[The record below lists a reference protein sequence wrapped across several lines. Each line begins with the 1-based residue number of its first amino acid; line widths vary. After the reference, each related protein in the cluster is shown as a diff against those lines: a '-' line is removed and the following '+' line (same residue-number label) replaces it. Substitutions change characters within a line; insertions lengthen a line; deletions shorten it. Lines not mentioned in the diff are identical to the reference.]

1 MEEIAMT
8 PPSQGEVCI
17 ESEGDIVLA
26 RRRVRELAIA
36 TGFSST
42 DVTRVVTAASELARN
57 VFQYAGKGAMRWRT
71 IENNGRSGLEL
82 QFADQ
87 GPGIADVKIAF
98 QDGYS
103 TGEGLGMGLP
113 GTRRL
118 MDEMEIQSPPGQGTT
133 VTIKKWRK
141 I

>member
-1 MEEIAMT
+1 MNT
-8 PPSQGEVCI
+8 QGEVPI
-17 ESEGDIVLA
+17 ETEGDIVLA
-26 RRRVRELAIA
+26 RRRVRELAVA

-57 VFQYAGKGAMRWRT
+57 IFQYAGKGAMRWRT
-71 IENNGRSGLEL
+71 IENDGRPGLEL

-87 GPGIADVKIAF
+87 GPGITDVKLAF

-103 TGEGLGMGLP
+103 SREGLGMGLP

-118 MDEMEIQSPPGQGTT
+118 MDEMEIQSQPGQGTT
-133 VTIKKWRK
+133 ITIKKWRK
-141 I
+141 S

>member
-1 MEEIAMT
+1 MNPA
-8 PPSQGEVCI
+8 SQGEVSI
-17 ESEGDIVLA
+17 ETEGDIVLA

-57 VFQYAGKGAMRWRT
+57 IFQYAGKGAMRWRT

-87 GPGIADVKIAF
+87 GPGIPDLNIAF

-103 TGEGLGMGLP
+103 TGQGLGMGLP

-118 MDEMEIQSPPGQGTT
+118 MDEMDIQSQPGQGTT
-133 VTIKKWRK
+133 ITIKKWRK
-141 I
+141 S

>member
-1 MEEIAMT
+1 MT
-8 PPSQGEVCI
+8 LPAQGEVPI

-26 RRRVRELAIA
+26 RRHVRELAIA

-57 VFQYAGKGAMRWRT
+57 IFQYAGKGAMRWRT

-82 QFADQ
+82 QFVDQ
-87 GPGIADVKIAF
+87 GPGIADLKLAF

-118 MDEMEIQSPPGQGTT
+118 MDEMDIQSKPGQGT
-133 VTIKKWRK
+133 VITIKKWRK
-141 I
+141 S

>member
-1 MEEIAMT
+1 MNS
-8 PPSQGEVCI
+8 SQGEVAI

-26 RRRVRELAIA
+26 RRCVRELAIA
-36 TGFSST
+36 TGFGST

-57 VFQYAGKGAMRWRT
+57 IYQYAGKGAMRWRA

-87 GPGIADVKIAF
+87 GPGITDINVAF

-118 MDEMEIQSPPGQGTT
+118 MDEMDIQSKPGQGT
-133 VTIKKWRK
+133 VITIKKWRK
-141 I
+141 S

>member
-1 MEEIAMT
+1 MT
-8 PPSQGEVCI
+8 APSQGEVAI
-17 ESEGDIVLA
+17 ETEGDIVLA

-36 TGFSST
+36 TGFGST

-57 VFQYAGKGAMRWRT
+57 IFQYAGKGAMRWRT
-71 IENNGRSGLEL
+71 IENNGRAGLEL

-87 GPGIADVKIAF
+87 GPGINDVNVAF

-103 TGEGLGMGLP
+103 TGQGLGMGLP

-118 MDEMEIQSPPGQGTT
+118 MDEMDIQSQPGQGTT
-133 VTIKKWRK
+133 ITIKKWRK
-141 I
+141 S

>member
-8 PPSQGEVCI
+8 PPSQGEVPI

-57 VFQYAGKGAMRWRT
+57 VFQYAGKGAMRWST
-71 IENNGRSGLEL
+71 LENNGR
-82 QFADQ
+82 
-87 GPGIADVKIAF
+87 
-98 QDGYS
+98 
-103 TGEGLGMGLP
+103 
-113 GTRRL
+113 
-118 MDEMEIQSPPGQGTT
+118 
-133 VTIKKWRK
+133 
-141 I
+141 